1 MSKKCMTDKIPDAL
15 FHDNVL
21 DEELKLVDILP
32 TEIYP
37 SRFWLCER
45 VTNEG
50 FEYVIRDDNDIY
62 DCYYYGRG
70 N

>member
-1 MSKKCMTDKIPDAL
+1 MSSRYKTDKRIDAL
-15 FHDNVL
+15 FHDAVL
-21 DEELKLVDILP
+21 DETLKLIDVLP

-50 FEYVIRDDNDIY
+50 FEYVIRDDSDI
-62 DCYYYGRG
+62 DNCFYYGD
-70 N
+70 